1 MHPRLHRPDVLNAA
15 IEYAEELFAPVA
27 DYVDVIGSGNHDTAV
42 TKYHSLDPVSILIDR
57 LNQRHKTQIAYGGY
71 SGYYRL
77 NARYGNQ
84 NFDFKLRYFHG
95 SGGSAPISKGLID
108 QARMLQWVSDA
119 DVLHLGHKH
128 NRLVDNG
135 ILRERLNR
143 NNRVV
148 YEPVMVVHTAS
159 YFEPSPERPGWAQE
173 KGFAPQAK
181 GGVMLTLRFSASSN
195 RNVQPVVKVTAE
207 L

>member
-1 MHPRLHRPDVLNAA
+1 M
-15 IEYAEELFAPVA
+15 
-27 DYVDVIGSGNHDTAV
+27 S
-42 TKYHSLDPVSILIDR
+42 
-57 LNQRHKTQIAYGGY
+57 
-71 SGYYRL
+71 
-77 NARYGNQ
+77 ARYGNQ
-84 NFDFKLRYFHG
+84 SFDFKLRYFHG

-108 QARMLQWVSDA
+108 QARMLTWVSDA
-119 DVLHLGHKH
+119 DVIHLGHKH

-135 ILRERLNR
+135 TLRERLNKA
-143 NNRVV
+143 NRVV

-181 GGVMLTLRFSASSN
+181 GGVMLTLRFSAASN
-195 RNVQPVVKVTAE
+195 NLQQPVVKVTAE